1 MKYNFYLGMEYKNM
15 NVIKIV
21 ETTLDCKLYDYQKEL
36 IKNMHTISGV
46 PPHLIMP
53 RRKTN

>member
-1 MKYNFYLGMEYKNM
+1 MNKKNI

-53 RRKTN
+53 RRKTK